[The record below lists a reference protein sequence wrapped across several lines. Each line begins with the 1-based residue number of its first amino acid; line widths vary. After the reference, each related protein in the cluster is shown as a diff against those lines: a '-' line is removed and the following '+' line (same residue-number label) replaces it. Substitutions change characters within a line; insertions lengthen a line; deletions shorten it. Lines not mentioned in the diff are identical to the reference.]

1 MTCSGWMR
9 MALVAALSSAGC
21 VAWAQSPP
29 TTAFIYSCVD
39 ANGRKLTSDR
49 PILECLDREQKI
61 MGAGGVVRGR
71 LTPPLTAQ
79 EQAEAEAKERRAAEV
94 RAKLAEDKRKD
105 RALLTRYPSKA
116 VHEQERRDA
125 TAQLGRNIQIAQN
138 RLVDL
143 QTQRAVMDGELEFYK
158 KDLSKAP
165 AHLRSQVEENTQSQ
179 TMQRQFIAAQ
189 EAEVV
194 RLNARFDEELL
205 RLNQLWAT
213 LMPSAS
219 ASTSSASSR

>member
-1 MTCSGWMR
+1 
-9 MALVAALSSAGC
+9 
-21 VAWAQSPP
+21 
-29 TTAFIYSCVD
+29 
-39 ANGRKLTSDR
+39 
-49 PILECLDREQKI
+49 
-61 MGAGGVVRGR
+61 MGAGGLVRGR
-71 LTPPLTAQ
+71 LTPTLTAQ
-79 EQAEAEAKERRAAEV
+79 EQAEADAKERRAAEV

-125 TAQLGRNIQIAQN
+125 TAQLGRTIQIAQN
-138 RLVDL
+138 RLVDI
-143 QTQRAVMDGELEFYK
+143 QKQRTVMDGELEFYK

-165 AHLRSQVEENTQSQ
+165 ARLRSQVEENNQSQ

-194 RLNARFDEELL
+194 RVNARFDEELQ

-219 ASTSSASSR
+219 ASTASESAR

>member
-1 MTCSGWMR
+1 MSCSGWMR
-9 MALVAALSSAGC
+9 MALATALIGAGS

-29 TTAFIYSCVD
+29 TTGSIYTCVD

-61 MGAGGVVRGR
+61 LGSGGMVRGR
-71 LTPPLTAQ
+71 LAPTLTAQ

-94 RAKLAEDKRKD
+94 RAKLAEEKRKD

-125 TAQLGRNIQIAQN
+125 TAQLGRTIQVAQN

-143 QTQRAVMDGELEFYK
+143 QKQRAVMDGELEFYK
-158 KDLSKAP
+158 KDPSKAP
-165 AHLRSQVEENTQSQ
+165 ARLRSQVDENTQSQ

-194 RLNARFDEELL
+194 RVNARFDEELQ
-205 RLNQLWAT
+205 RLQQLWAT
-213 LMPSAS
+213 LTPSTAS
-219 ASTSSASSR
+219 R